1 MTHSPIPANHLT
13 LEVLP
18 SSIRNLAVTTFA
30 AACAS
35 RLLRPEYSSD
45 NSNVIVTIRQS
56 VVAADVYSALRASP
70 PPGVAAGET
79 DGAQR
84 RCATLSNPACFMSGV
99 RPNSRISSECCRG
112 FFCEMVPAEGFEPPT
127 YGLQNRCT
135 TTVLSRQSGADYN
148 RLGRLARGLDRA
160 TTRKPARS
168 GAVAPAQV
176 RLAEDCVA
184 LVEDCKGAFSGDWFT
199 GVASP

>member
-1 MTHSPIPANHLT
+1 VPA
-13 LEVLP
+13 EG
-18 SSIRNLAVTTFA
+18 
-30 AACAS
+30 
-35 RLLRPEYSSD
+35 LLGF
-45 NSNVIVTIRQS
+45 
-56 VVAADVYSALRASP
+56 ASP
-70 PPGVAAGET
+70 LRGRRRRPAALNVAN
-79 DGAQR
+79 
-84 RCATLSNPACFMSGV
+84 ATLSNPACCLSGV
-99 RPNSRISSECCRG
+99 RILAEKLAGPADIAWT
-112 FFCEMVPAEGFEPPT
+112 FCNLVPAEGFEPPT

-148 RLGRLARGLDRA
+148 RLGRLALGLDRA